1 MRIVFICLC
10 LCIVSAH
17 AGSYYPKT
25 HNPLTHTCL
34 RIVGWLNII
43 KGSGIQFPIPF
54 IQIDPEINITRVSC
68 GTALI
73 TMSHLLHFLEHI
85 EHPEYQQNTSPKKNT
100 LTVTVALPDDLLQLH
115 TQDVQT
121 DVR

>member
-1 MRIVFICLC
+1 MRIVFSCLC
-10 LCIVSAH
+10 LYCISIH

-34 RIVGWLNII
+34 RAVGWLNII

-54 IQIDPEINITRVSC
+54 IQIDPEINITRISC

-73 TMSHLLHFLEHI
+73 TLSHLLHFLEHI
-85 EHPEYQQNTSPKKNT
+85 EHPEYQQNHPKKNT
-100 LTVTVALPDDLLQLH
+100 IVLTVAVPDDLSQSH
-115 TQDVQT
+115 TQDSQPNA
-121 DVR
+121 R